1 MKHDEWER
9 TNICAYG
16 WFFRATVSQPPRPYH
31 HRIVPRDYFHSGERK
46 EPEGLFVG
54 QGGVKETM

>member
-1 MKHDEWER
+1 MMNGKEQTYVPMAGSLEPLSPNHPAPTTIEL
-9 TNICAYG
+9 Y
-16 WFFRATVSQPPRPYH
+16 
-31 HRIVPRDYFHSGERK
+31 PRDYFHSGERK